1 MDLLQMSFTGAVLII
16 VIVVIRAVAIH
27 RLPKKTFSVLW
38 LLVIFRLLLPV
49 SVPSPLSIYS
59 LVTENNQV
67 VSDTVVYENKQTA
80 FPVVT
85 EITYENHIPDVP
97 QNLPEESAVSVWAVI
112 WFVGMFLFAGLFSVS
127 YIRCVRE
134 FRTSLPV
141 KNDFITE
148 WLDTHN
154 LKRRIEI
161 RQFSG
166 ISTPM
171 TYGLFKPVILLP
183 ENMDFNDRQNLQYIL
198 YHEFVH
204 IRHCDVVLKILAT
217 TALCVHWFNPF
228 VWVMYILFNRDTELT
243 CDECVIKHFG
253 KEKRSVYAGM
263 LISMEERK
271 NIFAPF
277 CNNFSKNAIEERIE
291 SIMRIKKK
299 SVLTMALACTL
310 VIGTAGV
317 FATSVQADKEE
328 ESTQTVENSDMEYTK
343 IFNPSDWWTYEEY
356 AEWLENEK
364 IELQSIIGEK
374 SWTSSR
380 GDFVWT
386 EELVEETIQMYEGIL
401 EEIKNGAMYSK
412 FDGNDMIVIKNND
425 SENTVS
431 EYYDIAESDS
441 IEEAISEAEILSK
454 YEPFGLTYDAES
466 DTLTFN
472 GKLVRWFE
480 DYYTIDGDNIVGIVS
495 KFNENGV
502 VDVYAD
508 RDFTDLERNSD
519 GSFDPSGKLIGL
531 KECSQEEFN
540 SRDINAIKNLEQVTI
555 ASYTDEITPEVVLYI
570 EQQNKDTQILLQD
583 YKNFGLDYE
592 INTDTGELS
601 MDWQGKPV
609 HSIFDEQKS
618 VWIANNQNGFNL
630 GDNAVDLEAVY
641 ENDVLTG
648 LKDTQTHSEHNYVT
662 AEQEAFTGEPLS
674 DTEINSWLAEYEQ
687 FGVTYDKSDNQWYF
701 NGEKVRI
708 FRDVLTSNGED
719 LTSGKFQGSM
729 RTLSGNGTVDI
740 YTVRDF
746 SNLNPDGNGTLTDI
760 QAYSPEEF
768 NEHTSPDAI
777 LTESP

>member
-1 MDLLQMSFTGAVLII
+1 MDLLQMSFTGAVLIV

-27 RLPKKTFSVLW
+27 RLPKRTFSVLW

-59 LVTENNQV
+59 LVNGNNQT
-67 VSDTVVYENKQTA
+67 VSGTVVQENKQTV
-80 FPVVT
+80 FHVVT
-85 EITYENHIPDVP
+85 EITYENHISDVP

-112 WFVGMFLFAGLFSVS
+112 WFVGMLLFAGLFSVS
-127 YIRCVRE
+127 YVRCVRE

-148 WLDTHN
+148 WLDKHN
-154 LKRRIEI
+154 LKRRIKV

-166 ISTPM
+166 ISIPM
-171 TYGLFKPVILLP
+171 TYGLFRPVILLP
-183 ENMDFNDRQNLQYIL
+183 ENMDFNDIQNLQYIL

-204 IRHCDVVLKILAT
+204 IRHYDVILKILAT

-253 KEKRSVYAGM
+253 REKRSVYAGM

-299 SVLTMALACTL
+299 SVLSLSIACA
-310 VIGTAGV
+310 VVVGTAGV

-328 ESTQTVENSDMEYTK
+328 STQTVEDTVVADSDTEYTK

-364 IELQSIIGEK
+364 IELRNIIGEK
-374 SWTSSR
+374 SWTPSR

-386 EELVEETIQMYEGIL
+386 EELVEETVQMYEGIL

-412 FDGNDMIVIKNND
+412 FDGDDMIVTNYGD
-425 SENTVS
+425 DENPVTKV
-431 EYYDIAESDS
+431 YQFAESDN
-441 IEEAISEAEILSK
+441 IEEAISETEIFSK
-454 YEPFGLTYDAES
+454 YEAFGLVYNSGNDE
-466 DTLTFN
+466 LTFN

-480 DYYTIDGDNIVGIVS
+480 DYYTIDGDNMVGIN

-502 VDVYAD
+502 VDVYAV

-519 GSFDPSGKLIGL
+519 DSFDPSGKLTGL

-540 SRDINAIKNLEQVTI
+540 SRDINIIKNPEQVTI
-555 ASYTDEITPEVVLYI
+555 SEYTQDIV
-570 EQQNKDTQILLQD
+570 QQTEDTNTFLQD

-592 INTDTGELS
+592 INTATGELS
-601 MDWQGKPV
+601 MNWQGKPV
-609 HSIFDEQKS
+609 HSIFNEQKS

-641 ENDVLTG
+641 ENGTLTA
-648 LKDTQTHSEHNYVT
+648 LKDTQTHSKHNFVT
-662 AEQEAFTGEPLS
+662 AEQEAIAGEPLS
-674 DTEINSWLAEYEQ
+674 DTEINSWLAEYGQ
-687 FGVTYDKSDNQWYF
+687 FGVTYNKVNNQWYF

-708 FRDVLTSNGED
+708 FRDILTSNGED
-719 LTSGKFQGSM
+719 LTSVKFHGSI
-729 RTLSGNGTVDI
+729 RTLSGDGTVDI

-746 SNLNPDGNGTLTDI
+746 SNLNSDGNGTLIDI
-760 QAYSPEEF
+760 KAYSQEEF
-768 NEHTSPDAI
+768 NQHTESDAI

>member
-1 MDLLQMSFTGAVLII
+1 MDLLQMSFTGAVLIV
-16 VIVVIRAVAIH
+16 VIVVIRAIAIH
-27 RLPKKTFSVLW
+27 RLSKRTFSVLW

-59 LVTENNQV
+59 LVNGNNQT
-67 VSDTVVYENKQTA
+67 VSGTVVQENKQTV
-80 FPVVT
+80 FHVVT
-85 EITYENHIPDVP
+85 EITYENHISDVP

-112 WFVGMFLFAGLFSVS
+112 WFVGMLLFAGLFSVS
-127 YIRCVRE
+127 YVRCVRE

-148 WLDTHN
+148 WLDKHN
-154 LKRRIEI
+154 LKRRIKV

-171 TYGLFKPVILLP
+171 TYGLFRPVILLP
-183 ENMDFNDRQNLQYIL
+183 ENMDFNDIQNLQYIL

-204 IRHCDVVLKILAT
+204 IRHYDVILKILAT

-253 KEKRSVYAGM
+253 REKRSVYAGM

-299 SVLTMALACTL
+299 SVLSLSIACA
-310 VIGTAGV
+310 VVVGTAGV

-328 ESTQTVENSDMEYTK
+328 STQTVEDTVVADSDTEYTK

-364 IELQSIIGEK
+364 IELRNIIGEK
-374 SWTSSR
+374 SWTPSR

-386 EELVEETIQMYEGIL
+386 EELVEETVQMYEGIL

-412 FDGNDMIVIKNND
+412 FDGDDMIVTNYGD
-425 SENTVS
+425 DENPVAKV
-431 EYYDIAESDS
+431 YQFAESDN
-441 IEEAISEAEILSK
+441 IEEAISETEIFSK
-454 YEPFGLTYDAES
+454 YEAFGLVYNSGNDE
-466 DTLTFN
+466 LTFN

-480 DYYTIDGDNIVGIVS
+480 DYYTIDGDNMVGIN

-502 VDVYAD
+502 VDVYAV

-519 GSFDPSGKLIGL
+519 GSFDPSGKLTGL

-540 SRDINAIKNLEQVTI
+540 SRDINIIKNPEQVTI
-555 ASYTDEITPEVVLYI
+555 SEYTQDIV
-570 EQQNKDTQILLQD
+570 QQTEDTNTFLQD

-592 INTDTGELS
+592 INTATGELS
-601 MDWQGKPV
+601 MNWQGKPV
-609 HSIFDEQKS
+609 HSIFNEQKS

-641 ENDVLTG
+641 ENGTLTG
-648 LKDTQTHSEHNYVT
+648 LKDTQTHSEHNFVT
-662 AEQEAFTGEPLS
+662 AEQEAIAGEPLS
-674 DTEINSWLAEYEQ
+674 DTEINSWLAEYGQ
-687 FGVTYDKSDNQWYF
+687 FGVTYNKVNNQWYF

-708 FRDVLTSNGED
+708 FRDILTSNGED
-719 LTSGKFQGSM
+719 LTSGKFHGSI
-729 RTLSGNGTVDI
+729 RTLSGDGTVDI

-746 SNLNPDGNGTLTDI
+746 SNLNSDGNGTLIDI
-760 QAYSPEEF
+760 KAYSQEEF
-768 NEHTSPDAI
+768 NQHTESDAI